1 MGLAGVRPHGLL
13 EDPHPGASGSEG
25 HLKWVLSSLGT
36 IDPPP
41 TSTPK
46 TGEAHGTLL
55 ECGLYILSMK
65 RNL

>member
-36 IDPPP
+36 IDHPPP
-41 TSTPK
+41 PPPR
-46 TGEAHGTLL
+46 L
-55 ECGLYILSMK
+55 EKPMELC
-65 RNL
+65 RNVVFIY